1 MEWLFASWRILCNKY
16 QIYIWALA
24 FLRRPGGV
32 EVKQSFTEACSCTR
46 ISRLRLQEK
55 EETKVWLGLPK
66 GRNISLAWYH
76 LAANLFPCHYHQ
88 EYPWSWGM
96 IIKFSELFKEP
107 GYTPKLLIYS
117 SLKSF
122 PPHSISPRLRPLQG
136 SSLLL
141 LCCSKSSIFSTNV
154 ASCYIAASYFHGLMV
169 HSLLCNLPCKI
180 MKQKREIMSKK

>member
-32 EVKQSFTEACSCTR
+32 EVKQIFTEACSCTR

-107 GYTPKLLIYS
+107 GYTPKLLVYS

-122 PPHSISPRLRPLQG
+122 PPHSTKNTTYHLGLDPFRAH
-136 SSLLL
+136 
-141 LCCSKSSIFSTNV
+141 LCCYSAAPKAAFSPQ
-154 ASCYIAASYFHGLMV
+154 M
-169 HSLLCNLPCKI
+169 
-180 MKQKREIMSKK
+180 